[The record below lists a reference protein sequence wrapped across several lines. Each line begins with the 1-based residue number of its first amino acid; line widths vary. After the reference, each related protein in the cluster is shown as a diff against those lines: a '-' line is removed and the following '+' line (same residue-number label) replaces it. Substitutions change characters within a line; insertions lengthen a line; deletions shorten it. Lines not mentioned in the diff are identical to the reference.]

1 MKRPVWNYAVAVNL
15 MITTL
20 ILLLPG
26 ISLSDEPALKP
37 QSALFATVG
46 GIEITQQV
54 LDDAV
59 NRRVRTT
66 LFHGQPPADKLAAL
80 RKEVSSDLIDRTLL
94 TQEAIKRGLVP
105 NQEKIQQ
112 SIGRMNDYMK
122 QRGHEYS
129 NADKQQAKDFL
140 RQEDLISQLR
150 EKVQEVATP
159 DSSEIETFYKN
170 NPQLFTEPEQIRL
183 SVILLKV
190 APSSTKD
197 VWAAARKE
205 AADLLIQLNKGAD
218 FAAQAKLRSTD
229 PSAEKGGD
237 MGYLHK
243 GMLAQSVERV
253 VDKLEVGQ
261 VTEPIMVLEG
271 IAIFKL
277 TGRMAAVLRSFN
289 SVNQRASELYRKQL
303 RITAWQA
310 LKKKLRQ
317 ENPAEYHQLV
327 TKD

>member
-1 MKRPVWNYAVAVNL
+1 MKIPVWNYAVPVNL

-46 GIEITQQV
+46 GIEITQKA
-54 LDDAV
+54 LDDAI

-66 LFHGQPPADKLAAL
+66 LYHGQPPADKLAAL
-80 RKEVSSDLIDRTLL
+80 RKEVSSDLIDRTLQ
-94 TQEAIKRGLVP
+94 TQEAKKRGLVP
-105 NQEKIQQ
+105 DQEKIQL
-112 SIGRMNDYMK
+112 SMGRMDGYMK

-129 NADKQQAKDFL
+129 KADKQQANDFL
-140 RQEDLISQLR
+140 IQEDLISQLR
-150 EKVQEVATP
+150 EKVQDVAAP
-159 DSSEIETFYKN
+159 ASSEVEAFYKA
-170 NPQLFTEPEQIRL
+170 NPQLFTEPEQLRL
-183 SVILLKV
+183 SVLLLKV

-197 VWAAARKE
+197 VWVAARKE

-218 FAAQAKLRSTD
+218 FAEQAKLRSTD
-229 PSAEKGGD
+229 PSADKGGD

-243 GMLAQSVERV
+243 GMLAKSVEGV

-261 VTEPIMVLEG
+261 VSEPIMVLEG

-277 TGRMAAVLRSFN
+277 TGRMAAVLHSFD
-289 SVNQRASELYRKQL
+289 SVNKRASELYRKQL
-303 RITAWQA
+303 GITAWQD

-317 ENPAEYHQLV
+317 GNPPEYHQLV
-327 TKD
+327 TKN